1 MSFFDSEVVRAE
13 MAEIQELQEEVYTNV
28 FKYPMMTKEDQ
39 RYHVEILERLCD
51 KQRVLYTRLSLS
63 DDPQAKKMK
72 EKIIQGAA
80 SMGLPQSVD
89 MNSLFTE
96 MGQVV
101 QKMKDQLDKD
111 EFKN

>member
-13 MAEIQELQEEVYTNV
+13 MAEIHELQEEVYTNV
-28 FKYPMMTKEDQ
+28 FKYPMMKKEDQ
-39 RYHVEILERLCD
+39 RYHVEILERLCE
-51 KQRVLYTRLSLS
+51 KQKVMYTRLSLS
-63 DDPQAKKMK
+63 DDPQAKQMK
-72 EKIIQGAA
+72 QNIIQGAA

-101 QKMKDQLDKD
+101 QNMKDQLAKD

>member
-13 MAEIQELQEEVYTNV
+13 MAEIHELQEEVYTNV
-28 FKYPMMTKEDQ
+28 FKFPMMKKEDQ

-51 KQRVLYTRLSLS
+51 KQKILYTRLSLS
-63 DDPQAKKMK
+63 DDPEAQKMK
-72 EKIIQGAA
+72 DKIIQGAA

>member
-1 MSFFDSEVVRAE
+1 MSFFDSEVVRSE

-28 FKYPMMTKEDQ
+28 FKFPMMKKEDQ
-39 RYHVEILERLCD
+39 RYHVEILEKLCD
-51 KQRVLYTRLSLS
+51 KQKILYTRLSLS
-63 DDPQAKKMK
+63 DDPEAQKMK
-72 EKIIQGAA
+72 DKIIQGAA

>member
-1 MSFFDSEVVRAE
+1 MSFFDSEVVRSE

-28 FKYPMMTKEDQ
+28 FKYPMMTQEDQ

-51 KQRVLYTRLSLS
+51 KQKILYTRLSLS
-63 DDPQAKKMK
+63 DDPEAQKMK
-72 EKIIQGAA
+72 DKIIQGAA

>member
-1 MSFFDSEVVRAE
+1 MSFFDSEVVRSE

-28 FKYPMMTKEDQ
+28 FKFPMMKKEDQ

-51 KQRVLYTRLSLS
+51 KQKILYTRLSLS
-63 DDPQAKKMK
+63 DDPEAQKMK
-72 EKIIQGAA
+72 DKIIQGAA

>member
-1 MSFFDSEVVRAE
+1 MSFFDSEVVRSE
-13 MAEIQELQEEVYTNV
+13 MAEIHELQEEVYTNV
-28 FKYPMMTKEDQ
+28 FKFPMMKKEDQ

-51 KQRVLYTRLSLS
+51 KQKILYTRLSLS
-63 DDPQAKKMK
+63 DDPEAQKMK
-72 EKIIQGAA
+72 DKIIQGAA

>member
-1 MSFFDSEVVRAE
+1 MSFFESDVVRAE
-13 MAEIQELQEEVYTNV
+13 MTEIGELQDDVYRNV
-28 FKYPMMTKEDQ
+28 FNFPKMNRQEQ
-39 RYHVEILERLCD
+39 LFHVGLLEKLID
-51 KQRVLYTRLSLS
+51 KQKVLYTRLSLS
-63 DDPQAKKMK
+63 DDPEAQKMK
-72 EKIIQGAA
+72 DKIIQGAA

>member
-1 MSFFDSEVVRAE
+1 MSFFDSEVVRSE
-13 MAEIQELQEEVYTNV
+13 MAEIHELQEEVYTNV

-39 RYHVEILERLCD
+39 RYHVEILEKLCD
-51 KQRVLYTRLSLS
+51 KQKILYTRLSLS
-63 DDPQAKKMK
+63 DDPEAQKMK
-72 EKIIQGAA
+72 DKIIQGAA

>member
-1 MSFFDSEVVRAE
+1 MSFFDSEVVRSE

-28 FKYPMMTKEDQ
+28 FKFPMMKKEDQ

-51 KQRVLYTRLSLS
+51 KQKILYTRLSLS
-63 DDPQAKKMK
+63 DDPEAQKMID
-72 EKIIQGAA
+72 KIIQGAA